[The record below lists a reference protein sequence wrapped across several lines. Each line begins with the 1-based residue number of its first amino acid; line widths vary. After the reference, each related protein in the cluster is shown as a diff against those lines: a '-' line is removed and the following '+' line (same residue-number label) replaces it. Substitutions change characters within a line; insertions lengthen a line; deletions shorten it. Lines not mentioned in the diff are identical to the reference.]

1 MKRDMDLV
9 REILLECEKQDG
21 TGRPIKVKVEG
32 HSGDEVNYHLVL
44 LKEVGFI
51 EASSVLNTRFGPI
64 VQPIR
69 LTWSGHEFLN
79 AARSSKLW
87 DGAKEFALK
96 TTGTLTLEGLKLA
109 IPHVTKLL
117 MGG

>member
-9 REILLECEKQDG
+9 RDILFEVEKQDG
-21 TGRPIKVKVEG
+21 SGSWMKVVLEGRSE
-32 HSGDEVNYHLVL
+32 DEINYHLLL
-44 LKEVGFI
+44 LKDAGYLD
-51 EASSVLNTRFGPI
+51 AAVLQDGVRAI
-64 VQPIR
+64 VQPLR
-69 LTWSGHEFLN
+69 LTWTGHEFLN

-87 DGAKEFALK
+87 EGAKEFALK

-117 MGG
+117 MGV

>member
-9 REILLECEKQDG
+9 RDILFELEKQDG
-21 TGRPIKVKVEG
+21 SGSWMKVALEGRSENEI
-32 HSGDEVNYHLVL
+32 NYHLLL
-44 LKEVGFI
+44 LKDAGFM
-51 EASSVLNTRFGPI
+51 EAAVLQDGVRSI
-64 VQPIR
+64 VQPLR

-87 DGAKEFALK
+87 EGAKEFVLK

-109 IPHVTKLL
+109 IPHVTKSL
-117 MGG
+117 MGM

>member
-1 MKRDMDLV
+1 MKRDMDLI
-9 REILLECEKQDG
+9 RKILLDLEKQDG
-21 TGRPIKVKVEG
+21 SGLWIKVSIED
-32 HSGDEVNYHLVL
+32 HSEDEINYHLRL
-44 LKEVGFI
+44 LKDAGFI
-51 EASSVLNTRFGPI
+51 EASVLSAGVRSI

-87 DGAKEFALK
+87 DAAKEFAQK

-117 MGG
+117 MGL